1 MFTFK
6 AEAEAKCEFT
16 WEAGYAG
23 DIVMSGGEPLSRKR
37 GLFTDAQG
45 KKWFR

>member
-16 WEAGYAG
+16 REAGYAG
-23 DIVMSGGEPLSRKR
+23 DVVMSGSEPLSRK
-37 GLFTDAQG
+37 
-45 KKWFR
+45 

>member
-23 DIVMSGGEPLSRKR
+23 DVVMSGSEPLSGKW
-37 GLFTDAQG
+37 GLFTYAQG
-45 KKWFR
+45 KKWLR